1 MSPILDIQR
10 RHAELFR
17 IRLGERRV
25 AATGHERPAALDGQ
39 IRITSPS
46 AEVIEAVSDAYGG
59 VTSAWGDQYQV
70 YVDRSELP
78 IVVLPGQSCQQWW
91 EQWRHKA
98 GGMPVCTHRCDGETN
113 YQTGES
119 CTCPPV
125 EERIADREHFCNP
138 TTRLWIILP
147 EVKVMGAGRLETH
160 GMVAAETL
168 PQSVLVL
175 QRALGRGELVP
186 ATLRIRRVE
195 SSGRSYVVPQVEVVG
210 LSLAELSGAAARS
223 PQLPA
228 GEGVVP
234 DLTTPSPISAPG
246 PDPRATAPGA
256 ATTRELNALR
266 KMMAARGITAEKDI
280 LTEVWELS
288 GTRFEALA
296 AIDADV
302 VKGVLDRE

>member
-1 MSPILDIQR
+1 MSPMLDVQK

-17 IRLGERRV
+17 VRLGERRV
-25 AATGHERPAALDGQ
+25 AANGKERPAALDGQ

-59 VTSAWGDQYQV
+59 VTSAWNDQYQV

-91 EQWRHKA
+91 EQWRHKV
-98 GGMPVCTHRCDGETN
+98 GGMPVCTHRCDGEMN
-113 YQTGES
+113 YQTGEP

-125 EERIADREHFCNP
+125 EERTGDQACKP
-138 TTRLWIILP
+138 TTRLWVMLP
-147 EVKVMGAGRLETH
+147 EVRVMGAGRLETH

-175 QRALGRGELVP
+175 QQALARGDLVP

-195 SSGRSYVVPQVEVVG
+195 SSGKSYVVPQVEVVG